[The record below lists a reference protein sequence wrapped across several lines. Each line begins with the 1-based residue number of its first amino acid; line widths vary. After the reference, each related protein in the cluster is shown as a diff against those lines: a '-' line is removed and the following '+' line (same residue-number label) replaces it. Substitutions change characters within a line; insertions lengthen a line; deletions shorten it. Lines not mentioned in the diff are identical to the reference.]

1 MQEIQV
7 LRSVASYLLAMTRE
21 KLPTLLLLVRWS
33 ALLTKFIKC
42 CFLLDFFLL
51 GENNTLKLN
60 FVKKVQHSIHLLD
73 NTLVRTASFVGRNEG
88 KWVISDS
95 GSLLMISTRD
105 LEVATD
111 ELTDSIWITSV
122 FLLQIFCIF
131 KHYQAS
137 KQYNHA

>member
-1 MQEIQV
+1 
-7 LRSVASYLLAMTRE
+7 
-21 KLPTLLLLVRWS
+21 
-33 ALLTKFIKC
+33 
-42 CFLLDFFLL
+42 L
-51 GENNTLKLN
+51 GEKNTLSLKFN
-60 FVKKVQHSIHLLD
+60 FVMKVQHSIHLLD
-73 NTLVRTASFVGRNEG
+73 NTLVRTASFVGRYERM
-88 KWVISDS
+88 WVISDS

-105 LEVATD
+105 QEVATD